1 MKNKEII
8 EKLIK
13 KKISI
18 SSTESCTGGK
28 FASEITS
35 VPNSSKIFNFG
46 LITYSNKSKEN
57 FLNVKKTS
65 LKKHG
70 AVSAQVCKEMVEG
83 LFKISK
89 SKICVSITGIA
100 GPKGG
105 NKLKPVGL
113 VYIGFKYNKKT
124 KIYEFNFNKK
134 FKRQKIQTL
143 SVNNMF
149 KIISLS
155 I

>member
-1 MKNKEII
+1 MKNKEVI

-57 FLNVKKTS
+57 FLNVKKNS
-65 LKKHG
+65 LKKYG

-83 LFKISK
+83 LHKISK
-89 SKICVSITGIA
+89 SKICISTTGIA

-105 NKLKPVGL
+105 SKLKPVGL
-113 VYIGFKYNKKT
+113 VYIGFKYNKIT
-124 KIYEFNFNKK
+124 KIYEFNFNKR

-143 SVNNMF
+143 SVNNIF

>member
-1 MKNKEII
+1 MKNKKVI

-28 FASEITS
+28 LASEITS
-35 VPNSSKIFNFG
+35 IPNSSKIFNFG

-65 LKKHG
+65 LKKYG

-83 LFKISK
+83 LYKVSK
-89 SKICVSITGIA
+89 SKICISTTGIA

-113 VYIGFKYNKKT
+113 VYIGFKYKKKT
-124 KIYEFNFNKK
+124 KIYEFNFDKRLN
-134 FKRQKIQTL
+134 RQKIQTL
-143 SVNNMF
+143 SVNSIF
-149 KIISLS
+149 KLISLS

>member
-1 MKNKEII
+1 MKNKEVI

-46 LITYSNKSKEN
+46 LITYSNKSKKN
-57 FLNVKKTS
+57 FLNVKKNS
-65 LKKHG
+65 LKKYG

-83 LFKISK
+83 LYKISK
-89 SKICVSITGIA
+89 SKICISTTGIA

-134 FKRQKIQTL
+134 SKREKIQTL
-143 SVNNMF
+143 SVNNIF

>member
-105 NKLKPVGL
+105 NKLKPIGL

>member
-1 MKNKEII
+1 
-8 EKLIK
+8 
-13 KKISI
+13 
-18 SSTESCTGGK
+18 
-28 FASEITS
+28 
-35 VPNSSKIFNFG
+35 
-46 LITYSNKSKEN
+46 
-57 FLNVKKTS
+57 
-65 LKKHG
+65 
-70 AVSAQVCKEMVEG
+70 
-83 LFKISK
+83 
-89 SKICVSITGIA
+89 
-100 GPKGG
+100 
-105 NKLKPVGL
+105 

>member
-1 MKNKEII
+1 MKNKEVI

-35 VPNSSKIFNFG
+35 IPDSSKIFNFG

-65 LKKHG
+65 LKKYG

-83 LFKISK
+83 LYKISK
-89 SKICVSITGIA
+89 SKICISTTGIA

-105 NKLKPVGL
+105 NKFKPVGL

-124 KIYEFNFNKK
+124 KIYEFNFNKRLN
-134 FKRQKIQTL
+134 RQKIQAL
-143 SVNNMF
+143 SVNNIF
-149 KIISLS
+149 KLISLS

>member
-1 MKNKEII
+1 MKNKEVI

-57 FLNVKKTS
+57 FLSVKKNS
-65 LKKHG
+65 LKKYG

-83 LFKISK
+83 FYKISK
-89 SKICVSITGIA
+89 SKICISTTGIA

-105 NKLKPVGL
+105 SKLKPVVL
-113 VYIGFKYNKKT
+113 VYIGFKYNKIT

-143 SVNNMF
+143 SVNNIF

>member
-83 LFKISK
+83 LFNISK